1 MKPSKRTL
9 GRTGLQVSEISLG
22 GYFFPS
28 MDRYK
33 DYEAVIA
40 RALESGINLIDTA
53 PGYKESEDVMGK
65 ALAGGR
71 REKIVLSSKYYP
83 YGNED
88 KLNLSGD
95 SLVATVEKSL
105 KRMGTDRLDILHL
118 HWVHN
123 AEDIK
128 ALMESGVADSLRKL
142 KEQGKV
148 LHFAVS
154 EASELD
160 GEHAMLEAA
169 LPGKFFESIMV
180 TYNILLPNAAL
191 RVLPLAKETS
201 TGVLVMMPLN
211 QPQAGKS
218 GLISREN
225 ALENLDHLLNE
236 GAVPDSPA
244 YRDKGIF
251 DFLPGIPGANFAQA
265 ALRFTLDHP
274 AVTSS
279 VVGTTSLKHLD
290 DNIAV
295 SGMPQLPP
303 QAHARVA
310 ELFGK
315 VVKHVK

>member
-1 MKPSKRTL
+1 ME
-9 GRTGLQVSEISLG
+9 VSEISLG

-40 RALESGINLIDTA
+40 RAIELGVNLIDTA

-71 REKIVLSSKYYP
+71 RDKIVLSSKYYP

-88 KLNLSGD
+88 KINLSGD
-95 SLVATVEKSL
+95 ALVATVEKSL
-105 KRMGTDRLDILHL
+105 KRLATDRLDILHL

-123 AEDIK
+123 ADDIK
-128 ALMESGVADSLRKL
+128 ALLESEVSSTLGKL
-142 KEQGKV
+142 KSQGKV

-160 GEHAMLEAA
+160 GEHRMLEAA
-169 LPGKFFESIMV
+169 LPGRFFESVMV
-180 TYNILLPNAAL
+180 TYNILLPNAAK

-225 ALENLDHLLNE
+225 ALENLEHLVDE
-236 GAVPDSPA
+236 GAVSDSPV
-244 YRDKGIF
+244 YKDKGIF
-251 DFLPGIPGANFAQA
+251 DFLPGIPGANFAQSV
-265 ALRFTLDHP
+265 LRFVLDHP
-274 AVTSS
+274 AVTSA
-279 VVGTTSLKHLD
+279 VVGTTSLKHLED
-290 DNIAV
+290 DLAV
-295 SGMPQLPP
+295 SGLPALP
-303 QAHARVA
+303 AQAHARVA
-310 ELFGK
+310 ELFGN